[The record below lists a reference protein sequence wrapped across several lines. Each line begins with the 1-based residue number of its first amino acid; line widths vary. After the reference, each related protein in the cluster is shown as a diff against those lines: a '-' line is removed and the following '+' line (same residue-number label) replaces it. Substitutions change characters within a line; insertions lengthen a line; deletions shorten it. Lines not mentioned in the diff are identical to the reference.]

1 MENISDNFSQFLR
14 FSSQLIQ
21 KCRLAQ
27 ISSQETLPL
36 NFIQS
41 SNNLPQNDNK
51 NQLFVMEFYLSDS
64 KTDSHYLI
72 EQWIFN
78 FHIDKLPQRL
88 VKIVKNEKDMK
99 IAFVSIIKTISSLL
113 VNLPLYKE
121 FLNKNSKYSS
131 QLSHDFMLSH
141 KIIQKPSDISNFQ
154 GWNSIKW
161 SQYYM
166 KYPQEDELYF
176 YISSLNT
183 TYKFSFQLNYFKNLF
198 DLYKVLDPMKQNNRI
213 RSISEQINNEIS
225 QKKRN
230 IILNDNMGSNE
241 FIQWKSKNSLLLN
254 ESIEDNFMSS
264 FISQKSANI
273 MKIDLR

>member
-99 IAFVSIIKTISSLL
+99 IDFVSIIKTISSLL